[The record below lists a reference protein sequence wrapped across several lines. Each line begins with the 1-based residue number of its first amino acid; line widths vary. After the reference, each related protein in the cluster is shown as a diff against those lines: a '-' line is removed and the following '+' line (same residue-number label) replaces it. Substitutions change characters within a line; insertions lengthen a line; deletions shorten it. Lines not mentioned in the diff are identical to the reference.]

1 MVFPFPKTLVSPQ
14 RVVITGA
21 GIVTGLGAGWRAN
34 ADGFRAGRQS
44 FRPVTL
50 FDVSRQRAKIASEVD
65 LPEQLPATRLSSR
78 RLARLDRA
86 TRMLLLAAHEAW
98 EQSGWGRESLSAANI
113 PVVLGTTG
121 GGMSLGEQYLA
132 QALQTPQ
139 TNRQQ
144 ATRLVNYQAPQ
155 QGLDLGDAFGFR
167 GPTTIIANACASGAN
182 AIGHAWEQV
191 RSGQV
196 ERALTGGHDALCQ
209 LIFAGF
215 DSLQAL
221 SNTPCRPF
229 DAQRSGLTLGE
240 AAAVMALESLACA
253 QQRGATILGEIIGY
267 AAATDI
273 HHLTQPHPQGNAA
286 FSTMTRACAMAN
298 ITPEQVDYINA
309 HGTATPQNDSTE
321 ALAISRWAGSR
332 AATLPVSSTKA
343 SVGHSLGAAGA
354 AEAVVSLM
362 TLREQWLPPMI
373 ALETVDPICS
383 FPVVRQPVDQAVNI
397 VLSNSFG
404 FGGANATLIFRRWA

>member
-1 MVFPFPKTLVSPQ
+1 
-14 RVVITGA
+14 
-21 GIVTGLGAGWRAN
+21 
-34 ADGFRAGRQS
+34 
-44 FRPVTL
+44 
-50 FDVSRQRAKIASEVD
+50 
-65 LPEQLPATRLSSR
+65 
-78 RLARLDRA
+78 
-86 TRMLLLAAHEAW
+86 
-98 EQSGWGRESLSAANI
+98 
-113 PVVLGTTG
+113 
-121 GGMSLGEQYLA
+121 
-132 QALQTPQ
+132 
-139 TNRQQ
+139 
-144 ATRLVNYQAPQ
+144 
-155 QGLDLGDAFGFR
+155 
-167 GPTTIIANACASGAN
+167 
-182 AIGHAWEQV
+182 
-191 RSGQV
+191 
-196 ERALTGGHDALCQ
+196 
-209 LIFAGF
+209 
-215 DSLQAL
+215 
-221 SNTPCRPF
+221 
-229 DAQRSGLTLGE
+229 LGE

-383 FPVVRQPVDQAVNI
+383 FPVVRQPIDQAVNI